1 MESPTFD
8 AQHTSSKEDDL
19 LRHIAEGTSGET
31 GLEFFK
37 SLAQNLAM
45 TLQVSGAWVTEYL
58 KQEGR
63 IRAFALWLD
72 GQFVPDY
79 EYLVEG
85 TPCKVVVEEARLVHI
100 PENVIELFPHDPV
113 LKSASAMSYL
123 GAPLLDA
130 DGKVLGHIGVLD
142 RHRMSMDP
150 RVSSVFR
157 IFAAR
162 AAAELRRLRSDSALR
177 EKEEKISLV
186 FQSALDAIIELDE
199 ELKVTGIN
207 PAGEQIF
214 GAAAGSLLGVS
225 FLKLL
230 TAESRG
236 KLSYLIKQLPRTSQ
250 RYLWIRDGLNAL
262 RSDGEIF
269 PAEGSLSQFD
279 VRRRTFYSVI
289 LRDVNERLK
298 AEGAI
303 QSLSSEME
311 YLRDQ
316 VRSVELF
323 DAVLGESPTI
333 LKSLDDVRQVSGTD
347 ATVLLLGETGTGKGL
362 FASVIHA
369 ASNRKNKSFIK
380 VNCAAIPAFLM
391 ESEFFGH
398 EKGAFT
404 GATERREGRFALAD
418 GGTLFLDEVGEL
430 PLDLQVKL
438 LRVLQEGEFEP
449 VGSSHT
455 RKVNIRLIAATNR
468 DLKEGVQQGKFR
480 EDLYFRLN
488 VFPIEI
494 PPLRRRIEDI
504 EVLASAL
511 IKKLAA
517 RFGREIAPL
526 SSDCLFR
533 LRRYDWPGN
542 VRELQNV
549 IERGIITSKDG
560 RLNLDRALPESSP
573 TYAASSPTQDESSKV
588 RTATEMVEMEKANL
602 LRALERTNWRVAGP
616 GGAAALLGVNPS
628 TLSSRLK
635 VLKMRRPR

>member
-1 MESPTFD
+1 M
-8 AQHTSSKEDDL
+8 SSDEDDF
-19 LRHIAEGTSGET
+19 LRHIAEGTAGET

-45 TLQVSGAWVTEYL
+45 TLQVSSAWVTEYF
-58 KQEGR
+58 KEEGR
-63 IRAFALWLD
+63 IRAFAFWLD
-72 GQFVPDY
+72 GQFIPDY

-85 TPCKVVVEEARLVHI
+85 TPCEVVVEEARLVHI
-100 PENVIELFPHDPV
+100 PENVIELFPRDPV
-113 LKSASAMSYL
+113 LKSFSAMSYL
-123 GAPLLDA
+123 GVPLIDA
-130 DGKVLGHIGVLD
+130 DGKVLGHIAVLD
-142 RHRMSMDP
+142 RHYMSMQP
-150 RVSSVFR
+150 RVSAVFR

-162 AAAELRRLRSDSALR
+162 AAAELRRLRSESALR
-177 EKEEKISLV
+177 EKEEKLSRV

-199 ELKVTGIN
+199 ELKVTRIN

-230 TAESRG
+230 TSESRG
-236 KLSYLIKQLPRTSQ
+236 KLTYLINQLPRISQ

-262 RSDGEIF
+262 RSDGESF
-269 PAEGSLSQFD
+269 PAEGTLSQFEAQH
-279 VRRRTFYSVI
+279 RTFYSVI

-316 VRSVELF
+316 VRSIELF
-323 DAVLGESPTI
+323 DAVLGESPAI
-333 LKSLDDVRQVSGTD
+333 LKVLDDVRQVAGTD
-347 ATVLLLGETGTGKGL
+347 STVLLLGETGTGKGL

-369 ASNRKNKSFIK
+369 ASNRKNKPFIK
-380 VNCAAIPAFLM
+380 VNCAAIPASLM

-418 GGTLFLDEVGEL
+418 GGTLFLDEIGEL
-430 PLDLQVKL
+430 PTDLQVKL

-455 RKVNIRLIAATNR
+455 RKVNVRLIAATNR

-511 IKKLAA
+511 TKKLAV
-517 RFGREIAPL
+517 RLGRQIAPL
-526 SSDCLFR
+526 SSESIFR

-549 IERGIITSKDG
+549 IERAIITSKDG
-560 RLNLDRALPESSP
+560 GLNLDRALPESSP
-573 TYAASSPTQDESSKV
+573 TSAASLPVRDEPAKV
-588 RTATEMVEMEKANL
+588 RSAMEMMEMEKANL

-616 GGAAALLGVNPS
+616 EGAAALLGVNPS

-635 VLKMRRPR
+635 VLKMKRPR